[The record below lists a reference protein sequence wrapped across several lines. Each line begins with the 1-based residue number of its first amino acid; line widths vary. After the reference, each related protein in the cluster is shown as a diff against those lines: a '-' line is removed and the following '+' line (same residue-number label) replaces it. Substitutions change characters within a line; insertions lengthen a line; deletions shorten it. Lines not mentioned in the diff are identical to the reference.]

1 MIIHTN
7 FVSIRQYQGVGP
19 IKDGIARLSGG
30 GIHRPWLKGPIH
42 GIAVIKAP
50 DLLRSLFY
58 GRESDVFRFGI
69 ILWESWY
76 RRSALNEE
84 NESSLESYEQLSY
97 IILEGRRPNFEGKI
111 INKLKLLIQR
121 CWEKD
126 PVDRPTARN
135 ILERLHNIRK
145 DT

>member
-1 MIIHTN
+1 M
-7 FVSIRQYQGVGP
+7 
-19 IKDGIARLSGG
+19 
-30 GIHRPWLKGPIH
+30 LKGPIH
-42 GIAVIKAP
+42 GIALIKAP

-84 NESSLESYEQLSY
+84 NESSLESYEHLSY
-97 IILEGRRPNFEGKI
+97 VILEEKRPNFEGKI

-135 ILERLHNIRK
+135 ILDRLHNIRK